1 LVLGAQALDST
12 LATQRKRIAGFE
24 GQAELAA
31 STDLPP
37 GE

>member
-1 LVLGAQALDST
+1 VARTQFDVL
-12 LATQRKRIAGFE
+12 RKRIAGFE
-24 GQAELAA
+24 AQAELTA